1 MYTVSTPD
9 SDLAPLVDNDSD
21 NQEAEDDNDES
32 SEESLSSMDS
42 DIDDDEAHHFLLAGR
57 QPRSKLSAGKN
68 VPSINHS
75 RTYQGH
81 CNVETTKDVNF
92 FGLQDEYVV
101 SGSDCGNLF
110 IWDRKSSQLLN
121 ILEGD
126 NEVVN
131 VIQGHP
137 YEPML
142 AVSGIDSTV
151 KIFSPDGRQR
161 YDAKRG
167 IGIEESDHSTFSTLH
182 LGGRRRPQR
191 QDMDALSES
200 SDEDDS
206 HTRVYDQWF
215 GIQRHRSVDTD
226 DSLDSLLDVSRN
238 FISDNPEESPLL
250 AIPQS
255 QSTDTRV
262 RRLNTLPS
270 RKRMDDEYRITNQND
285 MDRRRGGRAE
295 SSFLSRGMVA
305 LLAQRFRAQMNDMGV
320 DVQELAEG
328 DMSEEALEAEGCVV
342 M

>member
-1 MYTVSTPD
+1 L
-9 SDLAPLVDNDSD
+9 DLHPLVDNDSD
-21 NQEAEDDNDES
+21 NQEDEDDEDDSSDES
-32 SEESLSSMDS
+32 LLSLESDV
-42 DIDDDEAHHFLLAGR
+42 DDDEAHHFLLPGR
-57 QPRSKLSAGKN
+57 KPRSKMSAGKN

-92 FGLQDEYVV
+92 FGLQDEYIV
-101 SGSDCGNLF
+101 SGSDCGNFF
-110 IWDRKSSQLLN
+110 IWDRVTSQLVN

-131 VIQGHP
+131 VVQGHP

-151 KIFSPDGRQR
+151 KIFSPDRRQR
-161 YDAKRG
+161 FDAKRG

-191 QDMDALSES
+191 RDMDALSES
-200 SDEDDS
+200 SEEDES
-206 HTRVYDQWF
+206 LAHTYDQMF
-215 GIQRHRSVDTD
+215 GTQRPHSVDTD
-226 DSLDSLLDVSRN
+226 DSLSNLVGMTGNAIR
-238 FISDNPEESPLL
+238 DNPGEPSRLSRTQTEN
-250 AIPQS
+250 
-255 QSTDTRV
+255 TDPRV
-262 RRLNTLPS
+262 RRLNPLPS
-270 RKRMDDEYRITNQND
+270 RKRMDDEYLITNQND

-305 LLAQRFRAQMNDMGV
+305 LLAQRFRAQMNEMGV
-320 DVQELAEG
+320 DVQELADG
-328 DMSEEALEAEGCVV
+328 DVSDETLEAEGCAL

>member
-1 MYTVSTPD
+1 
-9 SDLAPLVDNDSD
+9 L
-21 NQEAEDDNDES
+21 
-32 SEESLSSMDS
+32 DS

-75 RTYQGH
+75 RIYRGH

-92 FGLQDEYVV
+92 FGLQDEYIV

-110 IWDRKSSQLLN
+110 IWDRKTSQLLN

-151 KIFSPDGRQR
+151 KIFSADGRQR
-161 YDAKRG
+161 FDAKRG
-167 IGIEESDHSTFSTLH
+167 IGIDESDHSTFSTLH
-182 LGGRRRPQR
+182 LGARTRLRR
-191 QDMDALSES
+191 QDIDSYSES
-200 SDEDDS
+200 SEEDDS
-206 HTRVYDQWF
+206 IAQVYDQIF
-215 GIQRHRSVDTD
+215 DTQRSRSVDTD
-226 DSLDSLLDVSRN
+226 DSIPDVRDLNRDTNDDLGEPSRTSRTHTETQ
-238 FISDNPEESPLL
+238 ITNP
-250 AIPQS
+250 
-255 QSTDTRV
+255 RV
-262 RRLNTLPS
+262 RKLNPLPS

-320 DVQELAEG
+320 DVQQLADG
-328 DMSEEALEAEGCVV
+328 DVGEETLEAEGCAL